1 MRLASP
7 LMGDMQVCKLVGH
20 MPPLPQPSVVADP
33 NEPERRLLPI
43 WAGRKAVI
51 DRMWGNGAMDT
62 ATISLILAAIFAWG
76 IISARAA
83 AISAPIFFVTTGVV
97 LAEGLKL
104 VHLAPEL
111 HATKVAAEVTL
122 VWVLFADACRVRL
135 SELREDLGHYVRLL
149 AIGLP
154 LTIALG
160 TAAAAIMLHLS
171 PWYALLLGA
180 ALAPTDAALGS
191 AVMSDRRV
199 PYRVRQTLNV
209 ESGLN
214 DGIATPVVTV
224 ALAAIAAEVGAAN
237 EGGRHALL
245 GLLLG
250 ALTGAVLG
258 ALGGILLRSARQR
271 GWSSEE
277 FAGPAILALSLLA
290 FLCALLIG
298 ANGFV
303 AAFVAGSAFGAFTG
317 RGEEREVYYV
327 EQTCGLASMISW
339 LLFGAVGVPTI
350 AADWS
355 WRIVLYAV
363 LSLTVIRMLPVA
375 ISLLG
380 ARMDWSTVFFIGWF
394 GPRGLASI
402 VFALIALEDLQGVPG
417 PIDEVVATIGLTV
430 LLSVVVHGLTAQPLA
445 GRYAATHGADV
456 EPMERPEPT
465 LRRLMSPSR
474 KDSH

>member
-1 MRLASP
+1 MDVGALS
-7 LMGDMQVCKLVGH
+7 LV
-20 MPPLPQPSVVADP
+20 
-33 NEPERRLLPI
+33 
-43 WAGRKAVI
+43 
-51 DRMWGNGAMDT
+51 
-62 ATISLILAAIFAWG
+62 LAAIFVWG
-76 IISARAA
+76 VISARAT
-83 AISAPIFFVTTGVV
+83 AITTPIFFVAIGLL

-104 VHLAPEL
+104 VHLGTDP
-111 HATKVAAEVTL
+111 HATKVIAEVTL

-135 SELREDLGHYVRLL
+135 SDLRDDLRYYVRLL

-160 TAAAAIMLHLS
+160 AAAAAILLGVS
-171 PWYALLLGA
+171 PWYALLVGA

-199 PYRVRQTLNV
+199 PYRIRQTLNV

-214 DGIATPVVTV
+214 DGIATPIVTV
-224 ALAAIAAEVGAAN
+224 ALAAIAAEAGIQH

-250 ALTGAVLG
+250 ALIGAVLG

-271 GWSSEE
+271 GWSSED
-277 FAGPAILALSLLA
+277 FAGPAILALALLA
-290 FLCALLIG
+290 YILAVLVD

-303 AAFVAGSAFGAFTG
+303 AAFVGGSAFGAFTG
-317 RGEEREVYYV
+317 RGGAKEIYYV

-339 LLFGAVGVPTI
+339 LLFGALAVPDI
-350 AADWS
+350 AADWN
-355 WRIVLYAV
+355 WWVVLYA
-363 LSLTVIRMLPVA
+363 LMSLTVIRMLPVA

-380 ARMDWSTVFFIGWF
+380 ARMDWATVFFIGWF

-402 VFALIALEDLQGVPG
+402 VFALIALEDLQRVPG
-417 PIDEVVATIGLTV
+417 PLDEVVATISLTV

-445 GRYAATHGADV
+445 RRYAATHPADLEPV
-456 EPMERPEPT
+456 EYPEPT
-465 LRRLMSPSR
+465 LRHLVSPSR
-474 KDSH
+474 KAKDQSP

>member
-1 MRLASP
+1 VDVAALS
-7 LMGDMQVCKLVGH
+7 LV
-20 MPPLPQPSVVADP
+20 
-33 NEPERRLLPI
+33 
-43 WAGRKAVI
+43 
-51 DRMWGNGAMDT
+51 
-62 ATISLILAAIFAWG
+62 LAAIFVWG

-83 AISAPIFFVTTGVV
+83 AISTPIFFVVV
-97 LAEGLKL
+97 GLLMAEGLKL
-104 VHLAPEL
+104 VDVEPSPHS
-111 HATKVAAEVTL
+111 TKIIAEVTL
-122 VWVLFADACRVRL
+122 VWVLFADASRVRL
-135 SELREDLGHYVRLL
+135 SELREDLGPYVRLL

-154 LTIALG
+154 LTIGLGAL
-160 TAAAAIMLHLS
+160 TAISVLNVS
-171 PWYALLLGA
+171 PWYGLLLGA
-180 ALAPTDAALGS
+180 ALAPTDAALGA

-224 ALAAIAAEVGAAN
+224 ALAAIAAEAGAAP
-237 EGGRHALL
+237 EGSVHALL

-250 ALTGAVLG
+250 ALAGIVLG
-258 ALGGILLRSARQR
+258 ALGGLLLRAARQR

-277 FAGPAILALSLLA
+277 FSGPSVLALALLA
-290 FLCALLIG
+290 YVLAVLID

-303 AAFVAGSAFGAFTG
+303 AAFVAGSAFGGVTA

-339 LLFGAVGVPTI
+339 LLFGALAVPDI

-355 WRIVLYAV
+355 WSIVLYAV
-363 LSLTVIRMLPVA
+363 LSLTAIRMVPVA

-402 VFALIALEDLQGVPG
+402 VFALIALEELQGVPG
-417 PIDEVVATIGLTV
+417 PLDEIVATISLTV
-430 LLSVVVHGLTAQPLA
+430 LLSVLLHGLTAQPLA
-445 GRYAATHGADV
+445 GRYAATHQAEV
-456 EPMERPEPT
+456 EPVEHPEPT
-465 LRRLMSPSR
+465 LRRLVSPPR
-474 KDSH
+474 KRS